1 MSVHHVILFI
11 PPFLLPKNSWEKLMA
26 DLENHFGDDASVEE
40 ETHNIILK
48 FLEKNS
54 AETSTKEASFM
65 ILDSLKNKDII
76 SISETTYWKEKHI
89 NIDDKIFSN
98 SLVKSKANCKA
109 CHSDIEKGLIEDENI
124 KDIDSFASSM

>member
-1 MSVHHVILFI
+1 
-11 PPFLLPKNSWEKLMA
+11 MA

-76 SISETTYWKEKHI
+76 AISETTYWKEKHK

-109 CHSDIEKGLIEDENI
+109 CHNDIEKGLIEDENI
-124 KDIDSFASSM
+124 KDISSFASSM